1 MQLRHLTFTGPSK
14 EPADIDFTSGLNLIY
29 GPSQTGKSSIF
40 DSIDFVLGRD
50 HNQKPLKEIPQHE
63 GYDQIH
69 LGVSFGDAENFT
81 FVRSLSGGHLKCFAG
96 LHKSTLGND
105 SFEILKWKKASK
117 DERSLT
123 DFILEK
129 LGLEGKLLKRNAKNE
144 KNQLT
149 LRSLLPLYFISE
161 TDIQRESSPYLSAQ
175 PISKTAELSRLKF
188 LLTGVDDRNLIA
200 DEKEVVRVSRT
211 ARLSIVEEL
220 IQEQKTRLVK
230 AVGEDANYDDFE
242 SQSEKLAGT
251 LKSISNDIQVSER
264 EFNNIVSQRNIVRTE
279 LRQSQERQAE
289 ISEMLERFKLL
300 NTQYLSDL
308 ERLEGTV
315 ESGSLFKSLP
325 MVNCPLCGTSPDN
338 QELHSDC
345 VGDVSEIVSSAQAEI
360 LKIEKLQKELEVLLL
375 ELQSEMQTI
384 LGEMPASKTVLE
396 RFNKEILSLSPEI
409 SRRRSTFLDVTTA
422 RTKVSKT
429 LDMFTQLFRLEQKK
443 LSIEKE
449 APSTQGKEETT
460 SLLPTEA
467 LHKLSLRVQKL
478 LSKWHFVEN
487 AQVYFDTKTSDFVIS
502 GKHRASNG
510 KGHRAI
516 SHAAAT
522 LSLLKYAEE
531 RETPT
536 LGFTLMDSPLLAYE
550 EPENPEDD
558 LSDTDVNVNF
568 FNSLNEWES
577 SQIIIIENR
586 KSIPAEYAS
595 GVRVTHFSKREDV
608 GRYGYF
614 PTD

>member
-14 EPADIDFTSGLNLIY
+14 EPADIEFTSGLNLIY

-69 LGVSFGDAENFT
+69 LGISFGDAENFT
-81 FVRSLSGGHLKCFAG
+81 LVRPLAGGHLKCFEG
-96 LHKSTLGND
+96 LHKSTSDND
-105 SFEILKWKKASK
+105 DFEILKWKNASK
-117 DERSLT
+117 SERSLT

-211 ARLSIVEEL
+211 ARLSIVNEL
-220 IQEQKTRLVK
+220 IEEQENRLVK
-230 AVGEDANYDDFE
+230 AVGEDASYDEFE
-242 SQSEKLAGT
+242 DQSEKLTIT
-251 LKSISNDIQVSER
+251 LKSISDDIQVSEI
-264 EFNNIVSQRNIVRTE
+264 EFNKVVNNRNSVRTE
-279 LRQSQERQAE
+279 LRHNQERLAE

-300 NTQYLSDL
+300 NAQYLSDL
-308 ERLEGTV
+308 ERLEGTI

-325 MVNCPLCGTSPDN
+325 MVSCPLCGTPPEN
-338 QELHSDC
+338 QELHADC
-345 VGDVSEIVSSAQAEI
+345 IGDVSGVVSSAQAET
-360 LKIEKLQKELEVLLL
+360 LKIEKLKKELETLLL
-375 ELQSEMQTI
+375 QLKSERESI
-384 LGEMPASKTVLE
+384 LAEVPKTTAILE
-396 RFNKEILSLSPEI
+396 KYNKEIASLSPEI
-409 SRRRSTFLDVTTA
+409 SKRRATFLEVNNA
-422 RTKVSKT
+422 KAKVSKT
-429 LDMFTQLFRLEQKK
+429 LDMFTQLFRLEQKR

-449 APSTQGKEETT
+449 APASQDREDT
-460 SLLPTEA
+460 SSALPTES
-467 LHKLSLRVQKL
+467 LHKLSLRVQKFL
-478 LSKWHFVEN
+478 NKWNFVES
-487 AQVYFDTKTSDFVIS
+487 AQVHFDTSTSDFVIN

-516 SHAAAT
+516 THAAAT

-568 FNSLNEWES
+568 FKSLDEWDM
-577 SQIIIIENR
+577 SQMIIIENR
-586 KSIPAEYAS
+586 KSIPVEYTS
-595 GVRVTHFSKREDV
+595 GIKVTHFSKREGI

-614 PTD
+614 PI